1 MTRCEALLKQNILC
15 SLSICIAFASTLFVI
30 SSHGRNSRSLPARVV
45 VIGEGVPDIVIV
57 DNQKEVYPIWKER
70 GIHGRVVIH
79 FDIAMDTRPIKEM
92 DRKFSNGI
100 FIGVEREDTVEN
112 DNFMYHAMANGV
124 VRQIIGVVPESVIKA
139 AYEDLRKSGY
149 FKRGDHYRSLLGGI
163 PKLVTSIEKM
173 DQIDEPVLLD
183 FDAKYFSRP
192 DVMPEVV
199 YKRLKDLRVK
209 ADIVTFSLSVGEND
223 VTDEGIAK
231 MKRTIEL
238 IKGI

>member
-1 MTRCEALLKQNILC
+1 MKHNILY
-15 SLSICIAFASTLFVI
+15 SLSICIVFALTLFVI
-30 SSHGRNSRSLPARVV
+30 SSHGRNSRSLSAHVA
-45 VIGEGVPDIVIV
+45 VIGEGVSDIVIV
-57 DNQKEVYPIWKER
+57 DNQKEVFPIWKER
-70 GIHGRVVIH
+70 GAHGRVVVH
-79 FDIAMDTRPIKEM
+79 FDIAMDTRPINEM
-92 DRKFSNGI
+92 NRKFSNGI

-112 DNFMYHAMANGV
+112 ENFMYHAMANGV

-139 AYEDLRKSGY
+139 ANEDLRKSGY
-149 FKRGDHYRSLLGGI
+149 FKHGDHYRSLLGGI

-173 DQIDEPVLLD
+173 DIIDEPVLLD

-209 ADIVTFSLSVGEND
+209 ADIVTFSLSVGENE
-223 VTDEGIAK
+223 VTGEGIAK